1 MKELFLIR
9 DNLGNKISFYH
20 LAVFLVSLP
29 FYRFYSHVVLI
40 SFAIHTLI
48 HFNKLTLKPLF
59 TKRTLILQS
68 VFFVTVISS
77 IYATNKTLAFN
88 EWWLDVTILLIPV
101 LFCINPLDLKKYYPQ
116 LLTIFSLGCAATI
129 VYLYVNAII
138 TIRFYDMPLSMVFSP
153 AFTNHNFSQPIDIH
167 ATFFSLQIAVALVF
181 TISALI
187 KARRLTNRIFYSLI
201 GLILLAGIVQLS
213 SKSVFAALF
222 LTINIALPL
231 FLFQG
236 VRRVR
241 FITITASSTIIIAGL
256 LFSSRTFRDRYI
268 TELKEDFS
276 SLKTN
281 QRVEP
286 RILRWG
292 LAIELIE
299 KSPVIGYGAGSEIP
313 LLQDKYFAKK
323 YYTSYLHHL
332 NAHNEYISFMIKSGI
347 WGLAVYILTLVYGF
361 RIAIRKR
368 DIVFFM
374 FMMLLAVVSLSEN
387 ILDVDKGVMFYS
399 FFFPFFVFVSEQ
411 KEKLAIPFERHKNL
425 RKAATNRM
433 AATSLT

>member
-9 DNLGNKISFYH
+9 DNLANKISFYH

-29 FYRFYSHVVLI
+29 FYRFYSHLVLI

-48 HFNKLTLKPLF
+48 HFNKLALKPLF
-59 TKRTLILQS
+59 TRRTLVLQS
-68 VFFVTVISS
+68 IFFVTAIST
-77 IYATNKTLAFN
+77 IYATNKASAFN
-88 EWWLDVTILLIPV
+88 EWGLDITILLVPV

-129 VYLYVNAII
+129 VYLYANAII
-138 TIRFYDMPLSMVFSP
+138 TIRFYDMPLSTLFSP
-153 AFTNHNFSQPIDIH
+153 AFTNHNFGQPIDMH

-181 TISALI
+181 TVSALI
-187 KARRLTNRIFYSLI
+187 KERRLASRIFYALI
-201 GLILLAGIVQLS
+201 GLILLAGIIQLS
-213 SKSVFAALF
+213 SKSIFAALF

-231 FLFQG
+231 FLLQG
-236 VRRVR
+236 ATRVR
-241 FITITASSTIIIAGL
+241 FIAIAASSTLVIAGL
-256 LFSSRTFRDRYI
+256 LFSSHTFRDRYV
-268 TELKEDFS
+268 TQLSEDFS

-299 KSPVIGYGAGSEIP
+299 KSSLIGYGAGSEIP

-323 YYTSYLHHL
+323 YYTSYLHRL
-332 NAHNEYISFMIKSGI
+332 NAHNEYMSFMIKSGI
-347 WGLAVYILTLVYGF
+347 WGLAIYILTLVYGF
-361 RIAIRKR
+361 RIAIRKK
-368 DIVFFM
+368 DIVFFG

-387 ILDVDKGVMFYS
+387 ILDADKGVMFYS

-411 KEKLAIPFERHKNL
+411 KEKLAVPFERHKNL

-433 AATSLT
+433 AVTSLT